1 MVTTGSLSLLA
12 IWMWQTIGLS
22 AMSDQ
27 CDHGLL
33 VGWSFADH
41 SLTNGKC
48 QGPRANWQESR
59 ASLVTAAMETVGR
72 PLHLTFAV
80 SWQEASQDIIS
91 PPPPLQSVWSQRDPK
106 SHVTSSHTMSWWC
119 ATRWPPQEGRLMMTT
134 SHTMTRWPQDDQEA
148 FLGLHMLPP
157 VSADQWPACPPLKGM
172 TIDMPYMYTQ
182 LYVQSRSLQIPT

>member
-1 MVTTGSLSLLA
+1 MVTMDSLSLLA

-22 AMSDQ
+22 TMADQ

-91 PPPPLQSVWSQRDPK
+91 SPSSAICMEPEGPQKTCDIK
-106 SHVTSSHTMSWWC
+106 SHHVMMMCNTVATTGRPSYDDHITHDNKMT
-119 ATRWPPQEGRLMMTT
+119 TRWPRGI
-134 SHTMTRWPQDDQEA
+134 SWPPHA
-148 FLGLHMLPP
+148 ATCLH
-157 VSADQWPACPPLKGM
+157 
-172 TIDMPYMYTQ
+172 
-182 LYVQSRSLQIPT
+182 

>member
-1 MVTTGSLSLLA
+1 MA
-12 IWMWQTIGLS
+12 
-22 AMSDQ
+22 DQ

-91 PPPPLQSVWSQRDPK
+91 PPFFCNLYGARGAPK
-106 SHVTSSHTMSWWC
+106 DMWHQATPCHDDVQHAGHHRKAILWWPHHTWW
-119 ATRWPPQEGRLMMTT
+119 
-134 SHTMTRWPQDDQEA
+134 QDDHKMTKRH
-148 FLGLHMLPP
+148 FLASTWCHQWVPTN
-157 VSADQWPACPPLKGM
+157 DQH
-172 TIDMPYMYTQ
+172 
-182 LYVQSRSLQIPT
+182 VHHSRE